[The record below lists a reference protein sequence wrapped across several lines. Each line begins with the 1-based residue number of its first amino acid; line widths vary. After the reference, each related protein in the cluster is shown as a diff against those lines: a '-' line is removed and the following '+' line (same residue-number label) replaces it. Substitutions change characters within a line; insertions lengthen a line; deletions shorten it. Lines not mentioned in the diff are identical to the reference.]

1 MGWGL
6 SRHLTPLEQINKHS
20 PWGTEKMSQSLTGH
34 SLQAKYTKGLSQLP
48 SNRKPL
54 VSRGWRRRE
63 RRGGEK
69 REAGGRRGEGEEER
83 KEGEEGKENEQGR
96 RGRREEGC

>member
-20 PWGTEKMSQSLTGH
+20 PWGTEKMSQSLPGH

-69 REAGGRRGEGEEER
+69 GEAGGRREGEEER